1 MEFIN
6 PNLSPLQILTIRSSF
21 SKLNDVILCI
31 NVQLGQLAIELMI
44 YQAQIMQ
51 LVLKQRR
58 LPIRALE
65 HM

>member
-6 PNLSPLQILTIRSSF
+6 PNFRPLQILTIRSSF